1 MGIEMKI
8 VLLES
13 LGITEEKLA
22 AFADK
27 LKKAGHEFAAYEKNT
42 DPDVCI
48 ERAKDADVIM
58 IANMPLPG
66 KVIRNCPKLKFI
78 DVAFTGVDHVDV
90 DYCKSRG
97 IWLSNAS
104 GYSTNAVAELAFGLM
119 VAVSRKIIACDQAT
133 RSGRD
138 KTDLIGFELAGKTL
152 GIVGTGAIGLKT
164 AEIGKAVGC
173 RVVAYSR
180 SQRPEALAMGIEYL
194 SLETLLQESDIVSLH
209 VPVTPDTK
217 GLIDAT
223 RLSLMKPSAILINTA
238 RGPVVDSQALATAL
252 RAGRIAGAGLDVFD
266 TEPPLPEEQPLRDC
280 PNTVVTPHVAFATQE
295 SMVKRAVI
303 VFDNVR
309 QWLNG
314 SPINQI

>member
-1 MGIEMKI
+1 MKI
-8 VLLES
+8 VLMEP
-13 LGITEEKLA
+13 LGISQDKLDELSAFLPQAGHSFIAYPDRTTAPEQLA
-22 AFADK
+22 ARIADAEI
-27 LKKAGHEFAAYEKNT
+27 LILANQPLRE
-42 DPDVCI
+42 DVLCQCPNL
-48 ERAKDADVIM
+48 RM
-58 IANMPLPG
+58 ISIG
-66 KVIRNCPKLKFI
+66 
-78 DVAFTGVDHVDV
+78 FTGVDHVDV